1 MKKVSLIFLVLAAV
15 MIGVSSCGNSEG
27 GAGSENHNHDEDSA
41 HHEGDG
47 HNH

>member
-1 MKKVSLIFLVLAAV
+1 MKKENLIFLMLVAV
-15 MIGVSSCGNSEG
+15 MFAVSSCGNSDG
-27 GAGSENHNHDEDSA
+27 GAEGDNHNHDEDSA